1 MKMDNQDGQKNLI
14 IAVRPFLTV
23 SNKFPNQI
31 ITGYNNENIAKQ
43 IIQTNCNNDN
53 YGKLWSK
60 FRLY

>member
-1 MKMDNQDGQKNLI
+1 MKMDNQDDQKDLI

-31 ITGYNNENIAKQ
+31 ITDYNNENIAKQ

-53 YGKLWSK
+53 YGKL
-60 FRLY
+60 